1 MPSKTQSIL
10 IGGLIAAVTGTI
22 VSVAAQVSG
31 ASDPTN
37 PQQVLSL
44 IFGLIGCMVML
55 TSGLVAVWHYAT
67 ENELTLTG
75 GQGVGIGALAGI
87 VYAVVGLALGW
98 LLILLGVLPSPQ
110 DTMDVM
116 RDTGAFDAAG
126 AEQAESITEMMIT
139 WGGPVMAVFG
149 GVLMGLIG
157 GAIGAALFKRGVESP
172 DEGSTIM

>member
-1 MPSKTQSIL
+1 
-10 IGGLIAAVTGTI
+10 
-22 VSVAAQVSG
+22 
-31 ASDPTN
+31 
-37 PQQVLSL
+37 
-44 IFGLIGCMVML
+44 
-55 TSGLVAVWHYAT
+55 
-67 ENELTLTG
+67 
-75 GQGVGIGALAGI
+75 
-87 VYAVVGLALGW
+87 
-98 LLILLGVLPSPQ
+98 PQ
-110 DTMDVM
+110 DTLDMV

>member
-10 IGGLIAAVTGTI
+10 IGGLVAAVTGTI
-22 VSVAAQVSG
+22 VSVAGHVAG
-31 ASDPTN
+31 ANDPSN

-44 IFGLIGCMVML
+44 LFTVIGCMVML

-87 VYAVVGLALGW
+87 VYAVVGLGLGW

-110 DTMDVM
+110 DTLDML
-116 RDTGAFDAAG
+116 RDSGTFDAPG
-126 AEQAESITEMMIT
+126 AEQAESIARTMVT
-139 WGGPVMAVFG
+139 WGGPVMAVIG
-149 GVLMGLIG
+149 GVILGLIG